1 MEKEENKGERRIMK
15 GKNYNFS
22 VRKKLWGGHIA
33 AVFNLVLVVILIIG
47 LSVYVSA
54 QEKDVKIDKAEKE
67 QVVKRIGKILTST
80 YIYPETAQKMSDH
93 IAGRLEKGQYD
104 KIESPARFADQLA
117 RDLRII
123 SKDRHIRVGYDPEEV
138 DRLRRSKKN
147 SNDPELIKRMLKAQ
161 RRVNFGFREVK
172 ILSGNIGYL
181 DLRQFAGTKY
191 AGETAV
197 AAMNFLANCDALIV
211 DLRNNGGGSPEMIQ
225 LLTSYFYDQD
235 AIHLNTFYWRPSDK
249 TVQFWTLPHV
259 PGKKIPDVDIYIL
272 TSRRT
277 FSAAEEFCYNLK
289 NLKRATLV
297 GETTGGGA
305 HPGGPAVIN
314 NNFFINVPRGKAI
327 NPITK
332 TNWEGVGVK
341 PDIEV
346 SQEEALKTAHL
357 KALEKLSADT
367 KDEQDKNIYDWYIQS
382 LKAELNPFQVDPGML
397 KTYVGKYGPRTITF
411 ENDAL
416 FYQREGR
423 PKYRMIPLAED
434 LFMFKEIDYFRLKII
449 KENGEIKGVMGVY
462 DNGTTDTS
470 LKDR

>member
-1 MEKEENKGERRIMK
+1 MK
-15 GKNYNFS
+15 GKNYD
-22 VRKKLWGGHIA
+22 VLKKWKLWGGHIT
-33 AVFNLVLVVILIIG
+33 AVFKLALIIVLVIG
-47 LSVYVSA
+47 LNVNISA
-54 QEKDVKIDKAEKE
+54 QEKDIKIDKAEKE
-67 QVVKRIGKILTST
+67 QVVKRIGKILNST

-93 IAGRLEKGQYD
+93 IAGKLEKGLYD
-104 KIESPARFADQLA
+104 SITSPAQFADRLA

-138 DRLRRSKKN
+138 ARLRRREKN

-161 RRVNFGFREVK
+161 RRVNFGFKEVK

-235 AIHLNTFYWRPSDK
+235 SIHLNTFYWRPSDE

-259 PGKKIPDVDIYIL
+259 PGRKIPEVDIYVL

-314 NNFFINVPRGKAI
+314 DNFFINVPRGKAI
-327 NPITK
+327 NPITE

-341 PDIEV
+341 PHIEV
-346 SQEEALKTAHL
+346 PQEEALKTAHI
-357 KALEKLSADT
+357 KALEKLSTDT
-367 KDEQDKNIYDWYIQS
+367 KDEQDKMIYDWYIQS
-382 LKAELNPFQVDPGML
+382 LKAELNLIKVDPKIL
-397 KTYVGKYGPRTITF
+397 ESYAGKYGPRTITF
-411 ENDAL
+411 ENDGL

-423 PKYRMIPLAED
+423 PRYRMIPLAED

-449 KENGEIKGVMGVY
+449 KENGEIKAVMGLY
-462 DNGTTDTS
+462 DNGTTDIS
-470 LKDR
+470 LKDK

>member
-1 MEKEENKGERRIMK
+1 VKGHNYDVLMR
-15 GKNYNFS
+15 KNF
-22 VRKKLWGGHIA
+22 LGDHT
-33 AVFNLVLVVILIIG
+33 AVVFRLVLIVVLIIG
-47 LSVYVSA
+47 INVDVSA
-54 QEKDVKIDKAEKE
+54 KEKELKIDKAEKE
-67 QVVKRIGKILTST
+67 EVVERIGKILTST

-93 IAGRLEKGQYD
+93 IAGKLEKGQYD
-104 KIESPARFADQLA
+104 SITSPNQFADRLA

-123 SKDRHIRVGYDPEEV
+123 SKDLHIRVVYDPEEV
-138 DRLRRSKKN
+138 DRLRRSEKN
-147 SNDPELIKRMLKAQ
+147 SDDPELIERMLKAQ
-161 RRVNFGFREVK
+161 KRVNFGFKEVK

-197 AAMNFLANCDALIV
+197 AAMNFLANCDSLIV

-225 LLTSYFYDQD
+225 LLTSYFYDKD

-259 PGKKIPDVDIYIL
+259 PGRKIPDVDVYVL

-277 FSAAEEFCYNLK
+277 FSAAEEFSYNLK

-314 NNFFINVPRGKAI
+314 DNFFINVPRGKAI

-346 SQEEALKTAHL
+346 PQEEALKTAHL
-357 KALEKLSADT
+357 KALETLSAET
-367 KDEQDKNIYDWYIQS
+367 QDEQDKMIYDWHIQS
-382 LKAELNPFQVDPGML
+382 LKAELNPVSVDPKIL
-397 KTYVGKYGPRTITF
+397 ESYLGKYGPRTITF
-411 ENDAL
+411 ENGAL

-423 PKYRMIPLAED
+423 PKYGMIPLSED

-449 KENGEIKGVMGVY
+449 KENGKIIGVMGLY

-470 LKDR
+470 LKDK

>member
-1 MEKEENKGERRIMK
+1 MERKYKGERRIMK
-15 GKNYNFS
+15 ERNYDVLVGEKFREGLNIGL
-22 VRKKLWGGHIA
+22 K
-33 AVFNLVLVVILIIG
+33 LVLIVALIIG
-47 LSVYVSA
+47 LQVGA
-54 QEKDVKIDKAEKE
+54 LTQEKELKIDKTEKE

-93 IAGRLEKGQYD
+93 IAGKLEKGQYES
-104 KIESPARFADQLA
+104 ITSPAPFADQLT
-117 RDLRII
+117 RDLRIK
-123 SKDRHIRVGYDPEEV
+123 SKDLHIRVGYDPEEV
-138 DRLRRSKKN
+138 DSLRRRKKN
-147 SNDPELIKRMLKAQ
+147 SDDPELIKRMLKAQ
-161 RRVNFGFREVK
+161 KRVNFGFKEVK

-235 AIHLNTFYWRPSDK
+235 SIHLNTFYWRPSDK

-259 PGKKIPDVDIYIL
+259 PGKHIPDVDIYVL

-314 NNFFINVPRGKAI
+314 DNFFINVPRGKAI
-327 NPITK
+327 NPITE

-341 PDIEV
+341 PHIEV
-346 SQEEALKTAHL
+346 PQEEALKTAHM
-357 KALEKLSADT
+357 KALEKLSTDT
-367 KDEQDKNIYDWYIQS
+367 KDELNKNVYDWYIQS
-382 LKAELNPFQVDPGML
+382 LKAELNPVKVDSNL
-397 KTYVGKYGPRTITF
+397 LQTYVGKYGPRTITF
-411 ENDAL
+411 ENDVL

-423 PKYRMIPLAED
+423 PKYRMIPLEED

-462 DNGTTDTS
+462 DNGRTDTN
-470 LKDR
+470 LKDK

>member
-1 MEKEENKGERRIMK
+1 MK
-15 GKNYNFS
+15 RQNYD
-22 VRKKLWGGHIA
+22 VLMRKKLWWAHMGVI
-33 AVFNLVLVVILIIG
+33 FKFVLIVVLIIG
-47 LSVYVSA
+47 LNFDVQA

-67 QVVKRIGKILTST
+67 QVVKRIGKILNST
-80 YIYPETAQKMSDH
+80 YIYPDTAQKMSDH
-93 IAGRLEKGQYD
+93 ITGKLEKGQYES
-104 KIESPARFADQLA
+104 ITSPAQFANQLA

-123 SKDRHIRVGYDPEEV
+123 SKDLHIRVAYDPEEV
-138 DRLRRSKKN
+138 DRLRRRKKN
-147 SNDPELIKRMLKAQ
+147 SDDPELIKRMLKEQ
-161 RRVNFGFREVK
+161 RRVNFGFREIK

-235 AIHLNTFYWRPSDK
+235 SIHLNTFYWRPSDK

-259 PGKKIPDVDIYIL
+259 PGKKIPEVDIYVL

-277 FSAAEEFCYNLK
+277 FSAAEEFSYNLK

-314 NNFFINVPRGKAI
+314 DNFYINVPRGKAI
-327 NPITK
+327 NPISK

-346 SQEEALKTAHL
+346 PQENALKTAHM
-357 KALEKLSADT
+357 KALEKLSAET
-367 KDEQDKNIYDWYIQS
+367 QDEQDKMIYDWYIQS
-382 LKAELNPFQVDPGML
+382 LKAELSPVKVDSSIL
-397 KTYVGKYGPRTITF
+397 RTYVGEYGPRTITF
-411 ENDAL
+411 ENDEL

-423 PKYRMIPLAED
+423 PKYKMIPLAED

-449 KENGEIKGVMGVY
+449 KENGEIKGVMGIY
-462 DNGTTDTS
+462 DNGRTDTS
-470 LKDR
+470 LKDTK